1 MRDGRRARGMRY
13 ASTRAVDVRR
23 DALRHA
29 LAGDGSEAA
38 AVKLREAIE
47 AYEMTEEEEA
57 ASEDDEDDDETV
69 TFDDAMTG
77 AMRRGGCGSNARAYT
92 AMDIV

>member
-1 MRDGRRARGMRY
+1 MRY
-13 ASTRAVDVRR
+13 ASTRAEDVRR

-29 LAGDGSEAA
+29 LVGDGSEAA

-47 AYEMTEEEEA
+47 AYDMTEAEEA
-57 ASEDDEDDDETV
+57 REDDEDDDETV

-77 AMRRGGCGSNARAYT
+77 ASDGVGVVRRRERTPLWISCERYR
-92 AMDIV
+92 

>member
-1 MRDGRRARGMRY
+1 MRY

-29 LAGDGSEAA
+29 LVGDGSEAA

-47 AYEMTEEEEA
+47 AYEMTEEEEEEEA

-77 AMRRGGCGSNARAYT
+77 AMRRGGCGSNDT
-92 AMDIV
+92 GDEV